1 MFRPH
6 HQRTIG
12 LLAVAGYLLA
22 LVVSNLTHVHLHA
35 LGDAGRV
42 HVCSTAHG
50 KAEHDDHHHDHDRCA
65 AHDVTLTEA
74 SSHEHGELPAGDDD
88 CNICRFLG
96 RPILLVKP
104 FELAEVSAPVT
115 ALLAMQAPAVQPI
128 VVIDTHARAPPV
140 AAPQI

>member
-1 MFRPH
+1 MLRPH

-22 LVVSNLTHVHLHA
+22 LVVSNLSHVHVHA

-42 HVCSTAHG
+42 HACSAHG
-50 KAEHDDHHHDHDRCA
+50 EAEHDHDHDRCA
-65 AHDVTLTEA
+65 SHEVALTED
-74 SSHEHGELPAGDDD
+74 SSHEHGEVPAADDD

-104 FELAEVSAPVT
+104 FELAEISAPVT
-115 ALLAMQAPAVQPI
+115 PLLAMQAPAVQPI
-128 VVIDTHARAPPV
+128 VVIETHARAPPA
-140 AAPQI
+140 AAPQS